1 MNWFKLNT
9 FIVNSENIL
18 GETIEQN
25 KHLDFLKLYTLDK
38 AIKSLSSVELPGIIM
53 NDKLNFNFHI
63 GNSYRFA
70 ANQGNAQTRLNP
82 LFNSYILLNLIIA
95 LLYGCSPAANL

>member
-25 KHLDFLKLYTLDK
+25 KDLVILKLYTRDK
-38 AIKSLSSVELPGIIM
+38 AIKSFSSVELPGIIM

-63 GNSYRFA
+63 GNIYRLA
-70 ANQGNAQTRLNP
+70 ANQGNALTRLKP
-82 LFNSYILLNLIIA
+82 LFNSYILSNFNYCPLVLNL
-95 LLYGCSPAANL
+95 